1 MRTDF
6 LLAVAAAA
14 FLALCI
20 LLGGA
25 SAPRAG
31 AAANGLLQLVSLVLL
46 LSALW
51 SARLYAFPQ
60 GTRPLV
66 WIFLLFLAAGLLT
79 LVPLPA
85 SVWTALPGRE
95 PVAHGFALLGLAP
108 PPLPLSLAFHNSI
121 ASLLWLLPPA
131 AMFMLVML
139 ISPQRR
145 RWLLRTLLA
154 MAGLSIVLG
163 AAQLLGGSGSG
174 LRPYTITNDTLA
186 VGFFANANHLATLLV
201 CAIPVTG
208 YLAGRSVARSRDR
221 SRRFSAVMVAGAIAV
236 LLLVGIAIIGSM
248 AGYGLALPATLAA
261 LLIYRR
267 AAYGPISLRWL
278 GGFGLVVILFGVLA
292 FAGPLNRE
300 ALSDEISA
308 QPSSRGSLTT
318 NTVRLI
324 GDTFPAGTGLG
335 TFPDVYRTIERPN
348 PDAREF
354 ANHAHNDY
362 VEIVLEMGL
371 VGALVVVAFIAWW
384 GRRAWLA
391 WTTDNQGASVARA
404 GSVIV
409 LAALLHSLVDYP
421 LRTSAIAA
429 LFAMACAMMLPSAT
443 RREPPRGAGRGGQG
457 PDAARHIEAD

>member
-6 LLAVAAAA
+6 LLAVAATA
-14 FLALCI
+14 FFALCI

-31 AAANGLLQLVSLVLL
+31 AVANGFLQLAALILL

-51 SARLYAFPQ
+51 TARRYAFPQ

-85 SVWTALPGRE
+85 AIWTAMPGRE
-95 PVAHGFALLGLAP
+95 PIAHGFALLGLAP

-131 AMFMLVML
+131 AMFLLVML

-145 RWLLRTLLA
+145 RWLLRALLI
-154 MAGLSIVLG
+154 MAGLSILLG
-163 AAQLLGGSGSG
+163 AAQLLGGDGPG

-201 CAIPVTG
+201 CAIPATG
-208 YLAGRSVARSRDR
+208 YFAGRSVARSRER
-221 SRRFSAVMVAGAIAV
+221 SRRFSAVMVSGAIAL

-248 AGYGLALPATLAA
+248 AGYGLALPATLAT

-267 AAYGPISLRWL
+267 AAYGPIGLRWL

-300 ALSDEISA
+300 ALSQEYSA
-308 QPSSRGSLTT
+308 EPSSRGRLAA
-318 NTVRLI
+318 NTVHLI
-324 GDTFPAGTGLG
+324 GDTLPAGTGLG
-335 TFPDVYRTIERPN
+335 TFADVYRTIERPD
-348 PDAREF
+348 PESREF

-371 VGALVVVAFIAWW
+371 VGALVVIAFVAWW

-391 WTTDNQGASVARA
+391 WTSDNQGSSVARA

-409 LAALLHSLVDYP
+409 MVVLLHSLVDYP

-429 LFAMACAMMLPSAT
+429 LFAMACALMLPSAT
-443 RREPPRGAGRGGQG
+443 RREPSRAASGGGQTA
-457 PDAARHIEAD
+457 DAARHIEAD

>member
-1 MRTDF
+1 VRTDF
-6 LLAVAAAA
+6 FLAIGAAALLALSV
-14 FLALCI
+14 

-25 SAPRAG
+25 SGPRAG
-31 AAANGLLQLVSLVLL
+31 SAANGFLQLVSLLL
-46 LSALW
+46 LLWALW
-51 SARLYAFPQ
+51 TSRRYAFPQ

-66 WIFLLFLAAGLLT
+66 WIFLLFCAAGLLT

-85 SVWTALPGRE
+85 SIWSALPGRAPIAE
-95 PVAHGFALLGLAP
+95 GYALLGLAP
-108 PPLPLSLAFHNSI
+108 PPLPLSLAFHNSL

-145 RWLLRTLLA
+145 RLLLRTLLV
-154 MAGLSIVLG
+154 MAGLSIVVG
-163 AAQLLGGSGSG
+163 AAQLLGGSGSR
-174 LRPYTITNDTLA
+174 LRPYTITNETLA

-208 YLAGRSVARSRDR
+208 YLAGRSVARSQGR
-221 SRRFSAVMVAGAIAV
+221 SRRFSAVMVSGAIAV

-278 GGFGLVVILFGVLA
+278 GGFGLVVLLFGVLA

-300 ALSDEISA
+300 SLSAETSA
-308 QPSSRGSLTT
+308 EPTSRASLAR

-335 TFPDVYRTIERPN
+335 TFSDVYRTIEQPN

-371 VGALVVVAFIAWW
+371 AGALVVIAFLAWW
-384 GRRAWLA
+384 GRRAWTA
-391 WTTDNQGASVARA
+391 WTSDNQGASVARA
-404 GSVIV
+404 GSVMV
-409 LAALLHSLVDYP
+409 MVVLLHSLVDYP

-429 LFAMACAMMLPSAT
+429 LFAMACALMLPSAT
-443 RREPPRGAGRGGQG
+443 RREPARTAGGADRNA
-457 PDAARHIEAD
+457 DAARHIEAD

>member
-6 LLAVAAAA
+6 FLAVAAAA
-14 FLALCI
+14 LLALSV

-31 AAANGLLQLVSLVLL
+31 AVANGFLQLVALVLL

-51 SARLYAFPQ
+51 TARRYAFPQ
-60 GTRPLV
+60 GTRSLV
-66 WIFLLFLAAGLLT
+66 WIFLLFLGAGLLT

-85 SVWTALPGRE
+85 SIWTSMPGRE
-95 PVAHGFALLGLAP
+95 PVAHGFALLRMAP
-108 PPLPLSLAFHNSI
+108 PPLPLTLTFHNSI

-145 RWLLRTLLA
+145 RWLLRALLV

-163 AAQLLGGSGSG
+163 AAQLLGGNGSR

-201 CAIPVTG
+201 CALPVTG
-208 YLAGRSVARSRDR
+208 YLAGRSVARSRER
-221 SRRFSAVMVAGAIAV
+221 SRRFSAVMVAGAIAL

-248 AGYGLALPATLAA
+248 AGYGLALPATLAT

-267 AAYGPISLRWL
+267 AAYGPIGLRWV
-278 GGFGLVVILFGVLA
+278 GGFSLVVLLFGVLA

-300 ALSDEISA
+300 ALSQEFSA
-308 QPSSRGSLTT
+308 EPSSRGRLAA
-318 NTVRLI
+318 NTVHLI
-324 GDTFPAGTGLG
+324 ADTFPAGTGLG
-335 TFPDVYRTIERPN
+335 SFSDVYRTIEQ
-348 PDAREF
+348 PDPDSREF

-371 VGALVVVAFIAWW
+371 VGALVVLAFIAWW
-384 GRRAWLA
+384 GWRAWLA
-391 WTTDNQGASVARA
+391 WTSDNQGSSVARA

-409 LAALLHSLVDYP
+409 VVVLLHSLVDYP
-421 LRTSAIAA
+421 LRTSAIAV

-443 RREPPRGAGRGGQG
+443 RREPSRAASGGGQG